1 MYVPTATAPF
11 ESGTY
16 PTPHH
21 QTCNAVDSG
30 VFDGTNLANCQ
41 FLADDISGCQAKGK
55 IVTLSLGG
63 ATGAASFAND
73 AAGEEFAQTIWDLF
87 FGGSSDKR
95 PFGDAVLDGIDLDIE
110 GGASTGYVAFVNK
123 FRALSDG
130 ASKS

>member
-1 MYVPTATAPF
+1 M
-11 ESGTY
+11 
-16 PTPHH
+16 
-21 QTCNAVDSG
+21 DSG

-73 AAGEEFAQTIWDLF
+73 AAGEEFAQTSWDLF

-130 ASKS
+130 ASKP